1 MLDKALIGRRS
12 EPVVNEVER
21 GAVRR
26 FAEALGLAD
35 PVHFDERAA
44 IAAGLRGL
52 LAPPTFPTTFRSAI
66 DLREALHLGGRGLLH
81 AEQSFEF
88 FRPICAGDRI
98 QVVGTIVDVGERTG
112 VAGAMDTVV
121 VEAEGR
127 DEGGN
132 LVYRGRKTLIIRPAP
147 REV

>member
-12 EPVVNEVER
+12 EPILNEVER

-26 FAEALGLAD
+26 FAEALGLTD
-35 PVHFDERAA
+35 PLHLDERVAVA
-44 IAAGLRGL
+44 SGLRGL
-52 LAPPTFPTTFRSAI
+52 LAPPSFPITFRSAI
-66 DLREALHLGGRGLLH
+66 DFRESLRLGNRGLLH

-121 VEAEGR
+121 VEDEGR

-132 LVYRGRKTLIIRPAP
+132 LVYRGRKTLIVRPAP
-147 REV
+147 REG